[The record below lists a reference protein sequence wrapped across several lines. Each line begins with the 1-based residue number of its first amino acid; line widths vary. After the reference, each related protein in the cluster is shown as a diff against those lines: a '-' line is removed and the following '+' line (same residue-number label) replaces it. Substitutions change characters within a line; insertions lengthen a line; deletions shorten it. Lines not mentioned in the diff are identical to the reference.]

1 MCMSRIITIGREFGS
16 GGRELGRR
24 LAEEL
29 GYAYYD
35 QEIVTEIAQRTAL
48 SEAFV
53 HQILEHKPVT
63 AFPIRI
69 GRTFTTVVNSQPEQ
83 WHEIF
88 RQQYQILRELA
99 DKADYVIVGRC
110 ADWML
115 RAYQP
120 FRIFVY
126 ADMEH
131 RMLRCRQKGAE
142 HEAMSDKELRQH
154 IQAVDRHRASY
165 SSYCNDQKWGDKTKY
180 DLCINTGLESVKEI
194 AHHVAQ
200 YLK

>member
-24 LAEEL
+24 LAEKL

-115 RAYQP
+115 R
-120 FRIFVY
+120 
-126 ADMEH
+126 
-131 RMLRCRQKGAE
+131 CRQKGAE